1 MANIDSL
8 SNFSIKSLCA
18 LACCLVIFLGCP
30 NILVSA
36 NNSTEPATGQNASSV
51 PGALH
56 MNINATQAFELINK
70 HKNSPGFIIL
80 DVREKHEYEAD
91 RLPGAVLL
99 PISLPDFADRIGKL
113 DKKAIYLVYCR
124 SGARSLDAVK
134 EMQKQGFEN
143 IYMLKDG
150 IIEWRKE
157 KLPVEKG

>member
-1 MANIDSL
+1 
-8 SNFSIKSLCA
+8 
-18 LACCLVIFLGCP
+18 
-30 NILVSA
+30 
-36 NNSTEPATGQNASSV
+36 
-51 PGALH
+51 

-70 HKNSPGFIIL
+70 HKHSPGFVIL
-80 DVREKHEYEAD
+80 DVREKYEYEAD

-134 EMQKQGFEN
+134 EMEKQGFEN

-150 IIEWRKE
+150 IIEWREK